1 MVHKG
6 VLSKRDGELQVFLLD
21 HAMLF
26 TKLAKG
32 KQQEQYKV
40 YRRVSLQFM
49 LIRQVRLT
57 DTSLAYTSRTSLNYR
72 RRRSHRIDTQ
82 PTAEKSGPRGGYAQR
97 CVCGHHQA

>member
-40 YRRVSLQFM
+40 YRRVSLQFTFD
-49 LIRQVRLT
+49 LT
-57 DTSLAYTSRTSLNYR
+57 SSS
-72 RRRSHRIDTQ
+72 
-82 PTAEKSGPRGGYAQR
+82 
-97 CVCGHHQA
+97 C